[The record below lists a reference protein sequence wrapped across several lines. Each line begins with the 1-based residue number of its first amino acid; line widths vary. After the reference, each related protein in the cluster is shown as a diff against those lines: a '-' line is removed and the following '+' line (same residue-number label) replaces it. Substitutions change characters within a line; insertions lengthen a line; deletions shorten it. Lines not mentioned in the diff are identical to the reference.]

1 MARPKNTDARRAQ
14 ITAGLLEVLA
24 AHGYEGATVA
34 AIARAAGLAPGLV
47 HYHFATKEEILVA
60 LVEELAG
67 RLDARAKAAL
77 ATTGDDPRGRLLAYV
92 DAHVALGEGADAQAV
107 AAWVAIGAE
116 ATRRPEVRRL
126 YQAAVKRRLTTL
138 EALLR
143 DCLRAE
149 GQSARPAEAWAAAV
163 ASAIEGAYLLAA
175 AAPGTLPRGF
185 AAPALRRL
193 IGGLFAGL
201 LGDEVRPPAAPAPR
215 AASRRPPRRAP
226 RGPR

>member
-1 MARPKNTDARRAQ
+1 MGRPKNTDARRAQ

-24 AHGYEGATVA
+24 TAGYDGATVA
-34 AIARAAGLAPGLV
+34 AIAKAAGLAPGLV

-60 LVEELAG
+60 LVEELVA
-67 RLDARAKAAL
+67 RLDARAQAAL

-126 YQAAVKRRLTTL
+126 YQAAVKLRLATL
-138 EALLR
+138 EGLLR

-149 GQSARPAEAWAAAV
+149 GRSPRHATAWAAAV
-163 ASAIEGAYLLAA
+163 ASAIEGAYLLAT
-175 AAPGTLPRGF
+175 AAPGSLPRGF

-193 IGGLFAGL
+193 IGGLIG
-201 LGDEVRPPAAPAPR
+201 EPVTPPSPEASSPATR
-215 AASRRPPRRAP
+215 TASRRAP
-226 RGPR
+226 R